1 MMKTPPGND
10 QALLRRI
17 ATTARRQ
24 RGRIGQWPLRIR
36 VNFHVWHLI
45 DTEVYTTN
53 AAGRDLTACFTH
65 NKDHITPGA
74 AASIAIEH
82 AQLLVLTRPAPPG
95 AAPTAPVASA
105 TTQGEP
111 TKGETQN
118 AGIPTPFQA
127 AGSNPTELAEN
138 RQTA

>member
-24 RGRIGQWPLRIR
+24 KGRIGQWPRRIR
-36 VNFHVWHLI
+36 VNYHVWHLI
-45 DTEVYTTN
+45 DIETYTTN

-65 NKDHITPGA
+65 SKDHITPGA

-82 AQLLVLTRPAPPG
+82 AQLLVLTRPARAG
-95 AAPTAPVASA
+95 EATRAPVAQA
-105 TTQGEP
+105 TSHGEP
-111 TKGETQN
+111 TEGDFDN
-118 AGIPTPFQA
+118 ARVPTPLSA
-127 AGSNPTELAEN
+127 AGSNPTELAQN

>member
-24 RGRIGQWPLRIR
+24 KGRLGQWPVRIR
-36 VNFHVWHLI
+36 VNYHVWHLI
-45 DTEVYTTN
+45 DIEVYTTN
-53 AAGRDLTACFTH
+53 AAARDLTACFTH

-74 AASIAIEH
+74 AASVAIEH
-82 AQLLVLTRPAPPG
+82 AQLLVLSRPAQPG
-95 AAPTAPVASA
+95 RAATAPVAQA
-105 TTQGEP
+105 APLAQP
-111 TKGETQN
+111 TKGETPH